1 MRKLPYTNFNAEQFI
16 VRDWL
21 ALDRTVL
28 ANERTF
34 LAYGR
39 SALAL
44 LLSGLT
50 VLKLFHSVPATLAG
64 WALAALAVIVFI
76 FGVQR
81 FLKMRGH
88 YHGLSMIEE
97 SALPAELVKEFGLG
111 PRMAAEAE
119 PARRA

>member
-1 MRKLPYTNFNAEQFI
+1 MRKLPYDNFDAQQFI

-50 VLKLFHSVPATLAG
+50 VLKLFHSTPATVAG
-64 WALAALAVIVFI
+64 WALITLAFTVFA

-88 YHGLSMIEE
+88 YHTLSVIEE
-97 SALPAELVKEFGLG
+97 SALPAELVKEFGLT
-111 PRMAAEAE
+111 PRLAPKAE